1 MRSLAIDTA
10 RLEVVLGLVVDVGVV
25 QHGLGGNA
33 SDVQAG
39 TAESAAL
46 LNTGSL
52 VSMDSFLFVSLI
64 CFRLE
69 QYKKK
74 RWCVP

>member
-10 RLEVVLGLVVDVGVV
+10 GLEVVLGLVVDVGVV

-52 VSMDSFLFVSLI
+52 QVSMGCFFVD
-64 CFRLE
+64 
-69 QYKKK
+69 
-74 RWCVP
+74 